1 MKTLALGQENGQL
14 NLLAGLTFSD
24 ADGLSILA
32 TILHH
37 LFIYT
42 WVSAGLYICSPLSLL
57 IMGNKVFFSEAINPV
72 NIKQGWPPW

>member
-1 MKTLALGQENGQL
+1 VNFYTLLLCNLSRFKVTICKLGTNIFALKYESREFHMKTLALGQENGQL

-42 WVSAGLYICSPLSLL
+42 
-57 IMGNKVFFSEAINPV
+57 
-72 NIKQGWPPW
+72 